1 MVVAIGFFIIGSP
14 RYVHIPSK
22 DRTISTLL
30 HLLKQSTRTSRNG
43 TIVVTGA
50 LLLLFSLVLNIASA
64 FSADAGSVGEALSRN
79 RRYTYV
85 GACCATTTFTL
96 LQIIQITS
104 DTFASKS
111 SQLVGTGTASKDRL
125 DTYVCTMQPA
135 LPKTLLPH
143 THVGDQQE
151 LLERLPVLLH

>member
-22 DRTISTLL
+22 DRIISTLL
-30 HLLKQSTRTSRNG
+30 HLLKQSARTSRNG

-50 LLLLFSLVLNIASA
+50 LLLRFPLVLNIASA
-64 FSADAGSVGEALSRN
+64 FSADAEVRN
-79 RRYTYV
+79 RRYTFLRLCRLAS
-85 GACCATTTFTL
+85 GSR
-96 LQIIQITS
+96 TS

-111 SQLVGTGTASKDRL
+111 SQLVGTGAASKDRL

-143 THVGDQQE
+143 TPAVDQQE
-151 LLERLPVLLH
+151 LLERLPVLLR

>member
-1 MVVAIGFFIIGSP
+1 MICTVVMVVAIGFFIIGSP

-22 DRTISTLL
+22 DRTISTLR
-30 HLLKQSTRTSRNG
+30 HLLKQSARTSRNG

-50 LLLLFSLVLNIASA
+50 LLLLFPLVLNIASA
-64 FSADAGSVGEALSRN
+64 FSADAEVRN
-79 RRYTYV
+79 RRYTLAS
-85 GACCATTTFTL
+85 GSR
-96 LQIIQITS
+96 TS

-111 SQLVGTGTASKDRL
+111 SQLVGTGAASKDRL

-143 THVGDQQE
+143 TPAVDQQE
-151 LLERLPVLLH
+151 LLERLPVLLR

>member
-64 FSADAGSVGEALSRN
+64 FSADAGSVGEALS
-79 RRYTYV
+79 YV
-85 GACCATTTFTL
+85 AACMVLVA
-96 LQIIQITS
+96 
-104 DTFASKS
+104 AAKS
-111 SQLVGTGTASKDRL
+111 VSRMRTAR
-125 DTYVCTMQPA
+125 VRCVI
-135 LPKTLLPH
+135 KT
-143 THVGDQQE
+143 Q
-151 LLERLPVLLH
+151 

>member
-1 MVVAIGFFIIGSP
+1 MICTVVMVVAIGFFIIGSP

-30 HLLKQSTRTSRNG
+30 HLLKQSARTSRNG

-50 LLLLFSLVLNIASA
+50 LLLLFPLVLNIASA
-64 FSADAGSVGEALSRN
+64 FSADAEVRN
-79 RRYTYV
+79 RRYT
-85 GACCATTTFTL
+85 
-96 LQIIQITS
+96 TS

-111 SQLVGTGTASKDRL
+111 SQLVGTGAASKDRL

-143 THVGDQQE
+143 TPAVDQQE
-151 LLERLPVLLH
+151 LLERLPVLLR

>member
-30 HLLKQSTRTSRNG
+30 HLLKQSARTSRNG

-50 LLLLFSLVLNIASA
+50 LLLRFPLVLNIASA
-64 FSADAGSVGEALSRN
+64 FSADAEVRN

-96 LQIIQITS
+96 LQIIRLTS

-111 SQLVGTGTASKDRL
+111 SQLVGTGAASKDRL

-143 THVGDQQE
+143 TPAVDQQE
-151 LLERLPVLLH
+151 LLERLPVLLR